1 MNATTTNQDEPRQ
14 AGKHLPRSGRA
25 EFGQGSASAL
35 SMKWSA
41 LHDAAGAVALLAGQE
56 AQGMTP
62 EIRNF
67 PAVIRDVGGWQRELA
82 DQSIADLAAIMEPG
96 LSALLAVHARGTHP
110 HAAALALWQEFLTAR
125 DTILSLAPTKAGHS
139 PRRIA

>member
-1 MNATTTNQDEPRQ
+1 MSATTNIQDGAKRQ
-14 AGKHLPRSGRA
+14 GSHLSRSGRA

-41 LHDAAGAVALLAGQE
+41 LHNAASAVALLAGEE
-56 AQGMTP
+56 ARGMTP

-82 DQSIADLAAIMEPG
+82 DQGIADLAAVMEPG
-96 LSALLAVHARGTHP
+96 LCALLAVHARGRHP
-110 HAAALALWQEFLTAR
+110 HGAAQALWQEFLTAR
-125 DTILSLAPTKAGHS
+125 DTILALIPPGGSHGPK
-139 PRRIA
+139 RIS